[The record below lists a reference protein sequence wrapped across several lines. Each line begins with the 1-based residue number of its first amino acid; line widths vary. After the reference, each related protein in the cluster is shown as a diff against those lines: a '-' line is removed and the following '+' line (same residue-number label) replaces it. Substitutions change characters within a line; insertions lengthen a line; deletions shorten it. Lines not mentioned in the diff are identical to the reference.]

1 LRSDTPGAKGYLIDV
16 WQSERGLPRD
26 TVTGIAQTPDG
37 YLWISTLDGLARF
50 DGVRFKIFKASDTPA
65 LGSGR
70 IRFLFTGRQ
79 CELWLA
85 TQEGGLV
92 GFKDDRFTSLPL
104 PESPGTRPAVIQ
116 VAEDDAGGLWLSME
130 DGKVGRLANGHYST
144 VSTNWDPA
152 GRTTFQVRADVRG
165 RLLAASGAGLYEVR
179 GERLVPTLQGKRD
192 EYVVDCPSRGGG
204 WWLSAGSEVRLWRDN
219 QWIVTVPGPPP
230 PAPVIRCALEDH
242 NGRLWLGTWGNG
254 LFRCDTNGSLLQ
266 FTKRDGLGSDFVRAL
281 CEDGEGDLWVG
292 TEGGGLARLRPPLFA
307 VYGLAQGLS
316 WDWITSVSAGPDGKL
331 WVGTDGYGLNR
342 LEGDMIRPVGSESGA
357 GPLHVMAALAD
368 RQGEIWLGTRA
379 GGMFQW
385 AGGAMTRCS
394 GFPTNGLITRCL
406 FEDSQGAVWV
416 GQRETDRLLRIQ
428 NGTVSSLE
436 LPKSMVPV
444 DVRVIAEDAGGGLWI
459 GTDGRGLLR
468 WKDRQFTGFSRENGL
483 GSDLIWALHPEADG
497 TLWIGTYGGGLTRLR
512 NGHTATC
519 TTRQGLVNDVICWIV
534 DDGRGQYWLSSHQ
547 GVFRVNQ
554 KELNQFADGTIPQIH
569 CVAYGKSDGLPTLE
583 CKGGFQPAGCRGRDG
598 RLWFPTVGG
607 VVVVDPADAR
617 TNTVAPPVYVEEVIV
632 DGQTFER
639 GRRWMAEGKQ
649 EPAGL
654 EALPVRGRDAA
665 SALAAP
671 AGSRRFEFHYAGL
684 SLDAPERLRFR
695 HKLEGVDAEWVETG
709 SLREASYDRLPHG
722 TYTFRVQAC
731 NREGVWNR
739 SGDSV
744 SFAVLP
750 HYWQTWWFIGL
761 FLLSFGSAV
770 AWTVGLTLRRRHR
783 QHVKLIERL
792 HAAERERTRIARDI
806 HDDLGSSLT
815 EIGLL
820 GALAV
825 RASTPPAE
833 AREQVAR
840 MMARA
845 EELTRKLDETVWA
858 VNPKNDSLRH
868 LATYLCTLAKEFLEP
883 TTIRCRL
890 NVPTDL
896 PDIPLTTEV
905 RHNVFLVAKEALNN
919 AVRHSG
925 ATEIRLHMEANE
937 GVFTLEV
944 TDNGQGFATEG
955 LREVGNGLRNMA
967 ARMEEIGGQFQV
979 RSTVAQGTT
988 VSLWLPLPATG
999 EGGGDRSCATRLGDA
1014 TGSRSN

>member
-1 LRSDTPGAKGYLIDV
+1 
-16 WQSERGLPRD
+16 
-26 TVTGIAQTPDG
+26 
-37 YLWISTLDGLARF
+37 
-50 DGVRFKIFKASDTPA
+50 
-65 LGSGR
+65 
-70 IRFLFTGRQ
+70 
-79 CELWLA
+79 
-85 TQEGGLV
+85 
-92 GFKDDRFTSLPL
+92 
-104 PESPGTRPAVIQ
+104 
-116 VAEDDAGGLWLSME
+116 M
-130 DGKVGRLANGHYST
+130 
-144 VSTNWDPA
+144 
-152 GRTTFQVRADVRG
+152 
-165 RLLAASGAGLYEVR
+165 AASGAGLYEVR

-654 EALPVRGRDAA
+654 EALPVPGARRGIRTGGPGGEQ
-665 SALAAP
+665 AL
-671 AGSRRFEFHYAGL
+671 R
-684 SLDAPERLRFR
+684 
-695 HKLEGVDAEWVETG
+695 V
-709 SLREASYDRLPHG
+709 SLRRPESRCPG
-722 TYTFRVQAC
+722 TAALSPQA
-731 NREGVWNR
+731 GG
-739 SGDSV
+739 SGR
-744 SFAVLP
+744 
-750 HYWQTWWFIGL
+750 G
-761 FLLSFGSAV
+761 
-770 AWTVGLTLRRRHR
+770 
-783 QHVKLIERL
+783 
-792 HAAERERTRIARDI
+792 
-806 HDDLGSSLT
+806 
-815 EIGLL
+815 
-820 GALAV
+820 
-825 RASTPPAE
+825 
-833 AREQVAR
+833 
-840 MMARA
+840 M
-845 EELTRKLDETVWA
+845 
-858 VNPKNDSLRH
+858 
-868 LATYLCTLAKEFLEP
+868 
-883 TTIRCRL
+883 
-890 NVPTDL
+890 
-896 PDIPLTTEV
+896 
-905 RHNVFLVAKEALNN
+905 
-919 AVRHSG
+919 
-925 ATEIRLHMEANE
+925 
-937 GVFTLEV
+937 
-944 TDNGQGFATEG
+944 
-955 LREVGNGLRNMA
+955 
-967 ARMEEIGGQFQV
+967 
-979 RSTVAQGTT
+979 
-988 VSLWLPLPATG
+988 
-999 EGGGDRSCATRLGDA
+999 GGDRQPAGGQLRPIAARHLYFPRAGLQSRRGVESKRRLGQFRRAAALLADLVVYRAVSAVVWKRRSLDGRVDPAA
-1014 TGSRSN
+1014 TAPAACEAD